1 MASSPPNPLPL
12 VNKALAIFQWRQDLP
27 AAEALCREALVSD
40 SSCEPA
46 VATLAQLALQKS
58 EIEVAI
64 TWFEKQ
70 VEMARGEA
78 EITAALTYLEV
89 SGQGPRSHSAVQN

>member
-1 MASSPPNPLPL
+1 M
-12 VNKALAIFQWRQDLP
+12 
-27 AAEALCREALVSD
+27 
-40 SSCEPA
+40 
-46 VATLAQLALQKS
+46 ATLAQLALRKS

-70 VEMARGEA
+70 VQMARGEA

-89 SGQGPRSHSAVQN
+89 CRDAHVTTRRLTLGLG